1 MARLGFFGLCMVGLL
16 CSGGALKVRDDWRG
30 EGQAAQIDPS
40 FEGLL
45 PIEWVHVPKTGTS
58 FINTLYHIPG
68 VCPGLPSSAMVSDK
82 SNIDGTLFKAR
93 YDLENM
99 CNSSNIDLHR
109 GTHYGIEGETHPPFG
124 PLAPVLGIDIREG
137 GPGWSVGKGR
147 FMMMMRQPERRF
159 LSARHFAEETG
170 LAQEHAEPGCVTK
183 MLTRS
188 TYGCRGSP
196 VTRAEID
203 EAKIRVQTGFSFI
216 GMTDKWNLSL
226 CLFNT
231 MFNQKCQAFQFFNTR
246 PTSSSSESE
255 TESDAT
261 LLKDFRDPDSEL
273 FPIGVAIF
281 ESNLK
286 KYNVS
291 EASCRTCWRE
301 AGVL

>member
-1 MARLGFFGLCMVGLL
+1 MARLGFFGLCIVGLL

-58 FINTLYHIPG
+58 FLNTLYHIPG
-68 VCPGLPSSAMVSDK
+68 VCPGLPSGALLSEQSGMG
-82 SNIDGTLFKAR
+82 GTLFKAT
-93 YDLENM
+93 YDLESM

-109 GTHYGIEGETHPPFG
+109 DTHYGIEGETHKPSMYQ
-124 PLAPVLGIDIREG
+124 AHLGVDIREG

-170 LAQEHAEPGCVTK
+170 YGQEHAGTGCVTK

-188 TYGCRGSP
+188 TYGCGGSP

-216 GMTDKWNLSL
+216 GMTDEWNLSL

-231 MFNQKCQAFQFFNTR
+231 MFNQKCQDFQFSNMR
-246 PTSSSSESE
+246 PTSNSSESE
-255 TESDAT
+255 TESDAK

-291 EASCRTCWRE
+291 EASCRACWRE

>member
-1 MARLGFFGLCMVGLL
+1 MARLGFFGLCIVGLL
-16 CSGGALKVRDDWRG
+16 CSGGALKVRDVWGG
-30 EGQAAQIDPS
+30 EKAAQIDPS

-68 VCPGLPSSAMVSDK
+68 VCPGLPSDAILSDK
-82 SNIDGTLFKAR
+82 TDMHGTLFKAT
-93 YDLENM
+93 YDLEKM
-99 CNSSNIDLHR
+99 CNSSYIDLHR
-109 GTHYGIEGETHPPFG
+109 ETHYGIEGETHPPRSKW
-124 PLAPVLGIDIREG
+124 APVLGIDIREG

-159 LSARHFAEETG
+159 LSALHYTEETG
-170 LAQEHAEPGCVTK
+170 HSAEHAEPGCVTK

-188 TYGCRGSP
+188 TYGCGGSP

-203 EAKIRVQTGFSFI
+203 KAKIRVQTGFAFI
-216 GMTDKWNLSL
+216 GMTDEWNLSL

-231 MFNQKCQAFQFFNTR
+231 MFNQKCRAYQFLNTR
-246 PTSSSSESE
+246 PSLSSSESE
-255 TESDAT
+255 MESDAK
-261 LLKDFRDPDSEL
+261 LLEDFRDPDSEL

-291 EASCRTCWRE
+291 EASCRACWRE